1 MAPPCHHPVWSSTK
15 NQGGENIHPGM
26 SYSTLPQFWGVSKPG
41 CHWKMLPP
49 PQGSG
54 VFIQSLF
61 DHQCHLKIRSDFFK
75 AIYLGWVCDIF
86 RLDLPSSVHALKIKC
101 FRNWQ
106 PWAVSWPGIPVYIKW
121 NSYIPKNMYCIP
133 DYRYKY
139 IYILYIYVLE
149 EKKKRHWLK
158 FWLIDKNIIL
168 KHSLSLSLGLGSL
181 PSPLLKGDI

>member
-26 SYSTLPQFWGVSKPG
+26 SYSTLPQFWGGDEARMPLKNVAPAAGIRGFHSK
-41 CHWKMLPP
+41 
-49 PQGSG
+49 
-54 VFIQSLF
+54 FIWSPVPF
-61 DHQCHLKIRSDFFK
+61 KNKVWFFK

-86 RLDLPSSVHALKIKC
+86 RLGLPSSVHALKIKC

-106 PWAVSWPGIPVYIKW
+106 PWAVSWPGFPVYIKW

-133 DYRYKY
+133 DYKY
-139 IYILYIYVLE
+139 IYILYIYICTWG
-149 EKKKRHWLK
+149 KKKRHWLK

-168 KHSLSLSLGLGSL
+168 KHSLSLSVGLGSL